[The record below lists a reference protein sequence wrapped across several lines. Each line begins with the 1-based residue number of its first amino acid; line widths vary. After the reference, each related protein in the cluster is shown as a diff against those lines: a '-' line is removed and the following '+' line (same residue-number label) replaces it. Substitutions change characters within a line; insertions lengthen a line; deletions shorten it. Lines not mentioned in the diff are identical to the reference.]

1 MTFKY
6 NVTLH
11 PYGQSPD
18 SGVVQIDTEK
28 RYGYWEHRNGSEG
41 GGLWFEPA
49 AAILPRTEP
58 GPLEL
63 VDYDGSYH
71 LPAAVVVA
79 LREAGIVIDPEDF
92 PESCARA

>member
-1 MTFKY
+1 MTFNY
-6 NVTLH
+6 NVTLR
-11 PYGQSPD
+11 PYGDAPD
-18 SGVVQIDTEK
+18 AGVVRIDTEK

-63 VDYDGSYH
+63 VDYDGHYY
-71 LPAAVVVA
+71 LPAPVVRA
-79 LREAGIVIDPEDF
+79 LFAAGIVVDPEFF
-92 PESCARA
+92 PESFKI